1 MRKSRKKLKEN
12 ETIPSSKEAPMVRS
26 MQTLPN
32 VDVSRMTP
40 SSVVMSQ
47 MTPSSVV
54 MSQLTPSSVVM
65 SQVTPSS
72 VPVPVA
78 EPKRRPTKAEL
89 DLSLRENDANVMLY
103 IL

>member
-12 ETIPSSKEAPMVRS
+12 ETIPSSKEAPMV

-32 VDVSRMTP
+32 VDV
-40 SSVVMSQ
+40 SQ